1 MKFLSLLPLVFAL
14 NVNAQKEKTEQYI
27 QQYSE
32 LAVQEMIRTGVPAA
46 IKLAQGILESQSGE
60 SDLVKRSNNH
70 FGIKCKTEWTG
81 NKTYHDDDEK
91 GECFRVYPDAMASY
105 KDHSDFLRT
114 RPHYNFLFKLDPTNY
129 EAWANGLKKAG
140 YATSPTY
147 PKSLIKVIKDYQLD
161 RFNQIALERST
172 VLAKNYTPATASY
185 SSPKQET
192 TKPLQRSE
200 VKKQNETITT
210 VLVEETITDDPEE
223 EEEAVTTTKA
233 TGTTSGT
240 TMGTTTIIT
249 SASTPASTP
258 PTAPVSAAVAKQE
271 TPVKKLSAYP
281 EGIFSI
287 NQCKVI
293 YATEG
298 ISLLALAQQYDIT
311 LSKLL
316 EYNEMSNVEILDQ
329 DQLIFLEKKQKR
341 GSSDYHV
348 VKPGENLYGIAQ
360 TEGVRLENIIQYN
373 NISKESTPAP
383 GNKIYLKAIL
393 TAKASPNKK

>member
-1 MKFLSLLPLVFAL
+1 MKFLFLLPLVFAL

-32 LAVQEMIRTGVPAA
+32 LAIQEMIRTGVPAA

-81 NKTYHDDDEK
+81 DKTYHDDDEK
-91 GECFRVYPDAMASY
+91 GECFRVYPDATASY
-105 KDHSDFLRT
+105 KDHSDFLKT

-147 PKSLIKVIKDYQLD
+147 PKSLIKVIRDYQLD
-161 RFNQIALERST
+161 RFNQMALERSA
-172 VLAKNYTPATASY
+172 VLAKNYTPATAPY
-185 SSPKQET
+185 NAPKKDA
-192 TKPLQRSE
+192 TKQ
-200 VKKQNETITT
+200 KETITT

-223 EEEAVTTTKA
+223 EEEEAVTTTKA
-233 TGTTSGT
+233 TGTNTASVPVSAAT
-240 TMGTTTIIT
+240 PVST
-249 SASTPASTP
+249 SAASPASTP
-258 PTAPVSAAVAKQE
+258 LSAPEDKQE
-271 TPVKKLSAYP
+271 TPVKKISAYP

-293 YATEG
+293 YANAG
-298 ISLLALAQQYDIT
+298 ISLLALAQQYNIT

-316 EYNEMSNVEILDQ
+316 EYNEMGNVEILEQ

-348 VKPGENLYGIAQ
+348 VRQGENLYSIAQ
-360 TEGVRLENIIQYN
+360 TEGVRLENILQYN

>member
-14 NVNAQKEKTEQYI
+14 SVNAQKEKTEQYI

-81 NKTYHDDDEK
+81 DKTYHDDDEK
-91 GECFRVYPDAMASY
+91 GECFRVYADAAASY
-105 KDHSDFLRT
+105 KDHSDFLKT

-129 EAWANGLKKAG
+129 EAWANGLRKAG

-147 PKSLIKVIKDYQLD
+147 PKSLIKVIRDYQLD
-161 RFNQIALERST
+161 RFNQLALERSAA
-172 VLAKNYTPATASY
+172 LAGNSGPVARSYTQPNNPAN
-185 SSPKQET
+185 
-192 TKPLQRSE
+192 KP
-200 VKKQNETITT
+200 VVAITN
-210 VLVEETITDDPEE
+210 VVVEETIADDPEA
-223 EEEAVTTTKA
+223 EEAIIEQAAPAQAPQQAPARKP
-233 TGTTSGT
+233 SG
-240 TMGTTTIIT
+240 
-249 SASTPASTP
+249 
-258 PTAPVSAAVAKQE
+258 
-271 TPVKKLSAYP
+271 YP
-281 EGIFSI
+281 EGVFSI
-287 NQCKVI
+287 NQCRVI

-298 ISLLALAQQYDIT
+298 TSLLALAQQYDIT

-316 EYNEMSNVEILDQ
+316 DYNEMGNMEILER
-329 DQLIFLEKKQKR
+329 DQLIFLGKKQKR

-348 VKPGENLYGIAQ
+348 VKAGENLYGIAQ
-360 TEGVRLENIIQYN
+360 TEGVRLENILQYN
-373 NISKESTPAP
+373 NISKETIPLP
-383 GNKIYLKAIL
+383 GNKIYLKAIF

>member
-81 NKTYHDDDEK
+81 DKTYHDDDEK
-91 GECFRVYPDAMASY
+91 GECFRVYPDAAASY
-105 KDHSDFLRT
+105 KDHSDFLKT
-114 RPHYNFLFKLDPTNY
+114 RPHYNFLFKLDPANY

-147 PKSLIKVIKDYQLD
+147 PKSLIKVIRDYQLD

-172 VLAKNYTPATASY
+172 ALAGNSKHEQTDNHIKKPA
-185 SSPKQET
+185 
-192 TKPLQRSE
+192 
-200 VKKQNETITT
+200 VTITN
-210 VLVEETITDDPEE
+210 VVVEETITDDPEE
-223 EEEAVTTTKA
+223 EVTTEPAAPAPQQPAPARKI
-233 TGTTSGT
+233 SG
-240 TMGTTTIIT
+240 
-249 SASTPASTP
+249 
-258 PTAPVSAAVAKQE
+258 
-271 TPVKKLSAYP
+271 YP
-281 EGIFSI
+281 ESVFNI
-287 NQCKVI
+287 NQCRVI
-293 YATEG
+293 YASEG
-298 ISLLALAQQYDIT
+298 TSLLALAQQYDIT

-316 EYNEMSNVEILDQ
+316 DYNEMGNIEILEK
-329 DQLIFLEKKQKR
+329 DQLIFLEKKQKK
-341 GSSDYHV
+341 GSSDYHI
-348 VKPGENLYGIAQ
+348 VKAGEDLYSIAQ
-360 TEGVRLENIIQYN
+360 TEGVRLENILQYN
-373 NISKESTPAP
+373 NISKGTTPLP

-393 TAKASPNKK
+393 TAKVSPNKK